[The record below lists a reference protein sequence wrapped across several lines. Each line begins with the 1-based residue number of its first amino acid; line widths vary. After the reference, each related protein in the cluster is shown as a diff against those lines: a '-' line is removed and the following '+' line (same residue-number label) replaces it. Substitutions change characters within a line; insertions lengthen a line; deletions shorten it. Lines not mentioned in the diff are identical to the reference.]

1 MARKTPK
8 IFDVIECYD
17 IYQEMKDA
25 QWLIQSMK
33 DATSIHWDENK
44 LIDHLTCLL
53 SAYEDQIKEI
63 MPRLD
68 AAFDK
73 ALPNDSDESQPYSIR
88 GQN

>member
-1 MARKTPK
+1 MARLTPK

-17 IYQEMKDA
+17 IYQEVKNA

-33 DATSIHWDENK
+33 DAIDNHWGQEK

-63 MPRLD
+63 TPRLD

-73 ALPNDSDESQPYSIR
+73 AIPNSSEDSKAY
-88 GQN
+88 